1 MNFLER
7 ESELAAEVADG
18 LHFAPYVEVNK
29 DKWLDGFLFGG
40 GEHLFIIINLIFLVF
55 RFP

>member
-1 MNFLER
+1 MER

-29 DKWLDGFLFGG
+29 DKRLDGFLFGG